1 MKLSVQLYSVREAAK
16 TNFPHVLE
24 ALAKMGYDGV
34 EFAGLHGHSPH
45 ELRKVLDRAGI
56 VASSAHGPV
65 FDATKWDE
73 VERDAVALGYK
84 HLVGGFGENDFK
96 SEEAIRAAAQKIN
109 RAIDHFGPK
118 GYSIGYHNHWWEYDA
133 PNKGDLLLSLCPKAH
148 PQFDVYWV
156 KVGGADP
163 AAYIRRYD
171 GRVKLIHIK
180 DGPLDREKAM
190 TAVGKGK
197 VDIKGVVGA
206 ALETGVEWGI
216 VELDRCDTDM
226 LEAVEE
232 SAKFLKP
239 LFTR

>member
-1 MKLSVQLYSVREAAK
+1 MKLSVQLYSLREAAK
-16 TNFPHVLE
+16 TNFPHVLQ

-34 EFAGLHGHSPH
+34 EFAGLHGNSPD

-65 FDATKWDE
+65 FDVTKWDE
-73 VERDAVALGYK
+73 VKKEADALGYK
-84 HLVGGFGENDFK
+84 HLVGGFSESDFK
-96 SEEAIRAAAQKIN
+96 SDEAIRAVAQKVN
-109 RAIDHFGPK
+109 RAVEHFVPM
-118 GYSIGYHNHWWEYDA
+118 GYTVGIHNHWWEYDA
-133 PNKGDLLLSLCPKAH
+133 PNKGDLLLELCPQAH
-148 PQFDVYWV
+148 PQFDVYWITC
-156 KVGGADP
+156 GGAD
-163 AAYIRRYD
+163 AAGYIRRY
-171 GRVKLIHIK
+171 GSRVKLIHLK
-180 DGPLDREKAM
+180 DGPLDRDKAM

-197 VDIKGVVGA
+197 VDIKGIVGA

-226 LEAVEE
+226 LEAVDE

>member
-1 MKLSVQLYSVREAAK
+1 MKLSVQLYSLREAAK
-16 TNFPHVLE
+16 TNFPFVLE
-24 ALAKMGYDGV
+24 SLAKQGYDGV
-34 EFAGLHGHSPH
+34 EFAGLHGNSPDQ
-45 ELRKVLDRAGI
+45 LRKVLDRVGL
-56 VASSAHGPV
+56 VASSAHGAV
-65 FDATKWDE
+65 FDVTKWDE
-73 VERDAVALGYK
+73 VKRDADALGYK

-96 SEEAIRAAAQKIN
+96 SEEAIRAAAIKVN
-109 RAIDHFGPK
+109 RAVDHFVPM
-118 GYSIGYHNHWWEYDA
+118 GYTVGIHNHWWEYDA

-156 KVGGADP
+156 TSGGADP
-163 AAYIRRYD
+163 VGYIRRYA

-206 ALETGVEWGI
+206 ALESKVEWGI

-226 LEAVEE
+226 LEAVGE
-232 SAKFLKP
+232 SAQFLKP

>member
-84 HLVGGFGENDFK
+84 HPLTGFRANDLN
-96 SEEAIRAAAQKIN
+96 SEE
-109 RAIDHFGPK
+109 DLP
-118 GYSIGYHNHWWEYDA
+118 A
-133 PNKGDLLLSLCPKAH
+133 PPPNVTP
-148 PQFDVYWV
+148 P
-156 KVGGADP
+156 P
-163 AAYIRRYD
+163 
-171 GRVKLIHIK
+171 
-180 DGPLDREKAM
+180 
-190 TAVGKGK
+190 
-197 VDIKGVVGA
+197 
-206 ALETGVEWGI
+206 
-216 VELDRCDTDM
+216 
-226 LEAVEE
+226 
-232 SAKFLKP
+232 
-239 LFTR
+239 